1 MKGRRPGTG
10 AGSAP
15 RITWRFSA
23 ADAVPGVLYLLL
35 AGLFVLLPPTQV
47 PGLDRLLP
55 DPVGRTYLLNLGT
68 YAVLAACAG
77 YAAWTFV
84 VPCVRV
90 LARRPFFTA
99 AMAVLAIVAMLLLT
113 AVLAAMAGPL
123 QPTVNQ
129 QGLEAL
135 MKSVPAWLMIPVVV
149 LLGPFVEEYIFRHLL
164 IGKLSRHVNVW
175 LCCALSAL
183 LFAAVHV
190 LGKEGLTLPALL
202 PYLAMGV
209 TLVGAY
215 LLSGRN
221 LMFSYLV
228 HAGKNLLAVV
238 LIYTLPVELLSP

>member
-1 MKGRRPGTG
+1 
-10 AGSAP
+10 
-15 RITWRFSA
+15 
-23 ADAVPGVLYLLL
+23 
-35 AGLFVLLPPTQV
+35 
-47 PGLDRLLP
+47 
-55 DPVGRTYLLNLGT
+55 
-68 YAVLAACAG
+68 
-77 YAAWTFV
+77 
-84 VPCVRV
+84 
-90 LARRPFFTA
+90 
-99 AMAVLAIVAMLLLT
+99 MLLLT

-123 QPTVNQ
+123 QPSVNQ